1 MNWIIGKSHK
11 VKNQIIFLR
20 MIDKSNQPSF
30 QRLRLN
36 LRQLEVFLATARGG
50 STRAAADRIARSQS
64 AASTSLADLEAA
76 LGVELFDR
84 IGRRLQLNEN
94 GRALLPK
101 AQVVVDQAT
110 ELQALF
116 MDEHAAPLRVAA
128 SFTIGEYLLPGLVS
142 RWTQLHP
149 KSKIHLRI
157 GNTSDVIEAVA
168 ALDVDIGFV
177 EGSQTHADLVVQPWR
192 DDEMVIL
199 AAPGHPLANRCA
211 TPHQLAQATWVVR
224 EHGSGTRQITDEW
237 LLKNLEQVRIGFE
250 LGSNE
255 AIKRV
260 VAAGDGL
267 GCLSRYAVEQSV
279 ADGHL
284 IELQT
289 RLPKASRKLAIVL
302 HREKKLGRATKD
314 FLAHCSAAGQRSAS

>member
-1 MNWIIGKSHK
+1 
-11 VKNQIIFLR
+11 
-20 MIDKSNQPSF
+20 MIDKSNQSSF
-30 QRLRLN
+30 QRLRVN

-84 IGRRLQLNEN
+84 VGRRLQLNEN
-94 GRALLPK
+94 GRALLTK
-101 AQVVVDQAT
+101 AQVLVDQAA

-116 MDEHAAPLRVAA
+116 TDEHAAPLRVAA
-128 SFTIGEYLLPGLVS
+128 SFTIGEYLLPSLVS

-157 GNTSDVIEAVA
+157 GNTSEVIDAVA

-177 EGSQTHADLVVQPWR
+177 EGSQTHADLLVQPWR

-199 AAPGHPLANRCA
+199 AAPDHPLAKGCA
-211 TPHQLAQATWVVR
+211 TLHQLAQATRVVR
-224 EHGSGTRQITDEW
+224 EHGSGTRQTTDDW
-237 LLKNLEQVRIGFE
+237 LLNNLAQVRIGFE

-255 AIKRV
+255 AVKRV
-260 VAAGDGL
+260 VATSDGL

-284 IELQT
+284 VELQT
-289 RLPKASRKLAIVL
+289 RLPKASRKLTIVL
-302 HREKKLGRATKD
+302 HREKRLGRATQD
-314 FLAHCSAAGQRSAS
+314 FLTHCTHSATSLRSPLQGYDADQTLC

>member
-1 MNWIIGKSHK
+1 
-11 VKNQIIFLR
+11 
-20 MIDKSNQPSF
+20 MIDKSNQSSF
-30 QRLRLN
+30 QRLRVN

-84 IGRRLQLNEN
+84 VGRRLQLNEN
-94 GRALLPK
+94 GRALLTK
-101 AQVVVDQAT
+101 AQVLVDQAA

-116 MDEHAAPLRVAA
+116 TDEHAAPLRVAA
-128 SFTIGEYLLPGLVS
+128 SFTIGEYLLPSLVS

-157 GNTSDVIEAVA
+157 GNTSEVIDAVA

-177 EGSQTHADLVVQPWR
+177 EGSQTHADLLVQPWR

-199 AAPGHPLANRCA
+199 AAPDHPLAKGCA
-211 TPHQLAQATWVVR
+211 TLHQLAQATWVVR
-224 EHGSGTRQITDEW
+224 EHGSGTRQTTDDW
-237 LLKNLEQVRIGFE
+237 LLNNLAQVRIGFE

-255 AIKRV
+255 AVKRV
-260 VAAGDGL
+260 VATAMAWAA
-267 GCLSRYAVEQSV
+267 CLATPWNKAWRTGTWLNCKRACPRQAASSPSCCTVKSGWAVRPRTS
-279 ADGHL
+279 
-284 IELQT
+284 
-289 RLPKASRKLAIVL
+289 
-302 HREKKLGRATKD
+302 
-314 FLAHCSAAGQRSAS
+314 

>member
-1 MNWIIGKSHK
+1 
-11 VKNQIIFLR
+11 
-20 MIDKSNQPSF
+20 MIDKSNQQSF

-36 LRQLEVFLATARGG
+36 LRQLEVFLATARSG

-64 AASTSLADLEAA
+64 AASTSLAELEAA

-84 IGRRLQLNEN
+84 IGRRLLLNEN

-101 AQVVVDQAT
+101 AQALIEQAA
-110 ELQALF
+110 EVQALF
-116 MDEHAAPLRVAA
+116 TDEHAAPLRVAA
-128 SFTIGEYLLPGLVS
+128 SFTIGEYLLPSLVS
-142 RWTQLHP
+142 QWTQLHP
-149 KSKIHLRI
+149 KSQIHLRI
-157 GNTSDVIEAVA
+157 GNTSEVIDAVA

-177 EGSQTHADLVVQPWR
+177 EGSQTHSDLVVRPWL

-211 TPHQLAQATWVVR
+211 TTRQLAAATWVLR
-224 EHGSGTRQITDEW
+224 EHGSGTRQIADEW
-237 LLKNLEQVRIGFE
+237 LLKNLGQVRVGFE
-250 LGSNE
+250 LGSTE

-260 VAAGDGL
+260 VAASDGL

-284 IELQT
+284 VELRT
-289 RLPKASRKLAIVL
+289 RLPRASRQLSIVL
-302 HREKKLGRATKD
+302 HREKRLGRATTD
-314 FLAHCSAAGQRSAS
+314 FLAHCSAAERHSAR

>member
-1 MNWIIGKSHK
+1 
-11 VKNQIIFLR
+11 
-20 MIDKSNQPSF
+20 MIDKSVQQSF

-64 AASTSLADLEAA
+64 AASTSLAELEAA

-84 IGRRLQLNEN
+84 IGRRLLLNEN

-101 AQVVVDQAT
+101 AQALVEQAA
-110 ELQALF
+110 EVQALF
-116 MDEHAAPLRVAA
+116 TDEHAAPLRVAA
-128 SFTIGEYLLPGLVS
+128 SFTIGEYLLPSLVS
-142 RWTQLHP
+142 QWTQLHP
-149 KSKIHLRI
+149 KSQIHLRI
-157 GNTSDVIEAVA
+157 GNTSEVIAAVA

-177 EGSQTHADLVVQPWR
+177 EGSQTHADLVVRPWL

-199 AAPGHPLANRCA
+199 AAPGHPLANRRA
-211 TPHQLAQATWVVR
+211 TTRQLADATWVLR

-237 LLKNLEQVRIGFE
+237 LLKNLGQVRVGFE
-250 LGSNE
+250 LGSTE

-260 VAAGDGL
+260 VAASDGL

-284 IELQT
+284 VELQT
-289 RLPKASRKLAIVL
+289 RLPRASRQLAIVL
-302 HREKKLGRATKD
+302 HREKRLGRATTD
-314 FLAHCSAAGQRSAS
+314 FLAHCSAAKQYGVG